1 VKPTFVLA
9 ILLLFSIILV
19 SLLQIRVAKAEGTI
33 YIRTDGSIEGTDKI
47 QRDGN
52 VYTLTGNINGSI
64 VVEKNNITI
73 DGNGYT
79 LQAEIGTGIYL
90 FGRESV
96 AVRNIQIKTF
106 GYGIMLNSS
115 SNNRIKGNNITENH
129 GDGVYLYSSNYNSIS
144 GNNITDNG
152 NGIVLGSYSNYNSI
166 SENKIA
172 NNGFGINL
180 WDSSNNSISGNNI
193 AANRYAG
200 IRLSYSSNH
209 NSISGNNI
217 TNHSEGITLLSS
229 SNNSLNENSITNNE
243 FCIRMESYSSNNSII
258 GNNITNS
265 DWGVYL
271 HYSYNNIFY
280 HNNFIGNR
288 NYTLAGASTSVW
300 DNGAEG
306 NYWSDYK
313 EKYTNAT
320 EIEDSGIWDTP
331 YIIDG
336 KNKDNYPLVNVIP
349 EFPSWII
356 LPLLITL
363 TFAAI
368 IYKKRLT
375 KTQATNRNR
384 SY

>member
-1 VKPTFVLA
+1 M
-9 ILLLFSIILV
+9 IS
-19 SLLQIRVAKAEGTI
+19 SSQIGVVKAENTI
-33 YIRTDGSIEGTDKI
+33 YIRADGSVEGTDKI
-47 QRDGN
+47 QREGN
-52 VYTLTGNINGSI
+52 VYALTGNINGSI

-79 LQAEIGTGIYL
+79 LQAGIGTGIYL

-96 AVRNIQIKTF
+96 AVRNTQIKTF

-115 SNNRIKGNNITENH
+115 SNNHINGNNITENH
-129 GDGVYLYSSNYNSIS
+129 GDGIYIYSSNYNSIS

-152 NGIVLGSYSNYNSI
+152 NGIVLGSYSNYNRI

-229 SNNSLNENSITNNE
+229 SNNSLSENSITNNE

-313 EKYTNAT
+313 ERYPNAT
-320 EIEDSGIWDTP
+320 EIDNTGIWDTS
-331 YIIDG
+331 YIINE
-336 KNKDNYPLVNVIP
+336 KNRDNYPLVNVIP

-356 LPLLITL
+356 LPLFLMV
-363 TFAAI
+363 TFVGVI
-368 IYKKRLT
+368 VRKRLPP
-375 KTQATNRNR
+375 R
-384 SY
+384 SC